1 MVPELNGRADMHMHT
16 TVSDGRATV
25 VDMLDYAARYRTL
38 DVLAIT
44 DHDRLEASL
53 WAFSQQGRYPFDI
66 VPGVEVT
73 TREGHVLALWVTEPI
88 PRGLSLAET
97 AAAIH
102 EQGGIAVLAHP
113 AELFIAPRGVIRT
126 MHQPRSLLDCGI
138 DAIEAFNAGAIT
150 PFGNLAARLRLAG
163 LPLPMM
169 GNSDAHMPLSI
180 GTGVT
185 WFHGRT
191 AAALR
196 HSIGQGWTRA
206 EGHRWRITVYLKLCT
221 PSLPKKPSNFS
232 RPKAGSHPQTL
243 P

>member
-1 MVPELNGRADMHMHT
+1 MTPELNGRADMHMHT
-16 TVSDGRATV
+16 SASDGRATV
-25 VDMLDYAARYRTL
+25 AEMLDYAARHRAL

-44 DHDRLEASL
+44 DHDCLDASL
-53 WAFSQQGRYPFDI
+53 WAYSQQGRYPFDI

-73 TREGHVLALWVTEPI
+73 TRDGHMLALWVTEPI
-88 PRGLSLAET
+88 PRSLSLAET

-102 EQGGIAVLAHP
+102 EQGGVAVLAHP
-113 AELFIAPRGVIRT
+113 AEVFIAPRGVIRA
-126 MHQPRSLLDCGI
+126 MRQPQSLLDCGI

-150 PFGNLAARLRLAG
+150 PFGNLAARLRLSG

-169 GNSDAHMPLSI
+169 GNSDAHMPMSI

-185 WFHGRT
+185 LFHGRT

-196 HSIGQGWTRA
+196 HSIAQGWTRA
-206 EGHRWRITVYLKLCT
+206 EGHRWRITVYLKLCM
-221 PSLPKKPSNFS
+221 PSLPKRPSSFSPPKAAS
-232 RPKAGSHPQTL
+232 RPPTL